1 MRKQETI
8 NTFKKVFG
16 NASEN
21 ALGNSSRN
29 ATINSSRNF
38 FGNALGNTFLK
49 AVKNA
54 TGSASKNTL
63 GKNWGM
69 PRELFGAC
77 SSECLWKFFRTFHMD
92 LEDLTRNW
100 KKRLAKILGDAYNKC
115 FEGCFKFTLTNMW
128 EQFIGF
134 PL

>member
-8 NTFKKVFG
+8 NTFEKVFG

-54 TGSASKNTL
+54 TGWECFQEYSGKKL
-63 GKNWGM
+63 GNAKGILWGM
-69 PRELFGAC
+69 LLGMP
-77 SSECLWKFFRTFHMD
+77 
-92 LEDLTRNW
+92 LE
-100 KKRLAKILGDAYNKC
+100 ILQDISHGLRRSN
-115 FEGCFKFTLTNMW
+115 
-128 EQFIGF
+128 
-134 PL
+134 